1 MLWDLPSSNTWKSS
15 GFNPGTGSP
24 FASVTT
30 TSTRTSWVTTLK
42 LGTNEELS
50 CAFWIR
56 VDAASATETTTRIK
70 AVERRS
76 NLRLP
81 DPEHY
86 HNDYRRRRTLKVS
99 QKEVRHSYNR
109 FDPGCQSLW
118 DG

>member
-1 MLWDLPSSNTWKSS
+1 MLWGLPSSNTWKSS

-42 LGTNEELS
+42 LGTGEELF
-50 CAFWIR
+50 CAFWVR
-56 VDAASATETTTRIK
+56 VDAASATETTRMR
-70 AVERRS
+70 AVGRTS

-86 HNDYRRRRTLKVS
+86 HIEYWRRRNLRGKP
-99 QKEVRHSYNR
+99 E
-109 FDPGCQSLW
+109 
-118 DG
+118 